1 MSVNDVL
8 QERGFC
14 GFFDIDSL
22 KEITQESLV
31 AHVLESCCV
40 VVFLNDET
48 VQSPWVVL
56 ELRAAAHAGIP
67 IIPVID
73 QDRFSKDELI
83 KWHLANGFQHVF
95 KEQAIGYT
103 QQHRHA
109 ALDSIAAAILRAV
122 DAQGPSDSLPPRP
135 VLGSLPAK
143 PEPPPAH
150 QHHQRRGGGS
160 AGWLATVP
168 VGVPEL
174 PAGMQGRDDLVAS
187 LKASVLRRSARD
199 ASATTVAFAA
209 TAAATVTAATTAT
222 TTAAVA
228 AATTTITSSAS
239 ASAVAAHRS
248 GSLGEATTAAVGM
261 GGVGKTTLAAAVLR
275 DTEVR
280 AHFDVLCWASLGLAP
295 DVLSVIS
302 LLHTQLTG
310 APLPETIQQPDAAAH
325 ALREAARSHRVL
337 LVLDDIWDATL
348 LAQLHF
354 IDAAHG
360 SALLTT
366 SRLRDLV
373 PGAAQIP
380 CELMSQPE
388 ALAVLLRAGGADAA
402 TLATPPEAA
411 FEAIELCGR
420 LPLTLAIAGSMI
432 RELGTAWRTE
442 LVPLLRDDRVW
453 QEDCI
458 DATDGR
464 SVEER
469 VVDVCLRMVDE
480 KSAAGV
486 GALFVVYAVFQE
498 DAIVPAAVVDALGPL
513 VRKTMAITAPGAST
527 RRLDKQPSAAGQRR
541 AVRQW
546 LLLLQRASILRGE
559 IDRGFAVHDLVREI
573 MVSRCEALDGGMAR
587 MQRQATALILDAIDA
602 EVKAAE
608 GSTSPGGQPS
618 SSSSS
623 RGGGDAS
630 RPATPV
636 LDYAQYALRY
646 HVSCCVTPTVPIH
659 ADPLLMRILTYPRV
673 GVVEQAV
680 RGLGRETLRAA
691 AGESEAAGEWL
702 ATAQLCWA
710 MASGRVQNAGSDLV
724 RAHRALERLIAAGA
738 ETEETRALEARVLG
752 PMAIYATQGG
762 YVFGSAEHSMV
773 IERLKTLG
781 EAAGKGDIER
791 LQASCQAALA
801 RAVTVLGVVG
811 GKPEYVH
818 LSEDNSA
825 VMVEAQRA
833 VVAAAMHAA
842 AAAPAEFA
850 FIFWQAA
857 AVWLGCFS
865 VCFAQRVWV
874 AELEQTCAHLPLQ
887 LSQTYEFARI
897 HPIAKSVQGRDPYL
911 YASNELWLLLRRG
924 HLRAAREG
932 WAKHL
937 KAWESIGASVASGA
951 SSWDSYFYEKDIF
964 SSKLLPAGM
973 LAAGE
978 AGMIAAYVEHAGIDL
993 MLRDECVRSTFEK
1006 PYANSS
1012 NALTGWC
1019 IDGQGFMRW
1028 EGTHLHMRML
1038 HAYACVDPPSPP
1050 EAPPGGEPEVE
1061 AAPAVAGASELGRW
1075 LPPAAELLR
1084 ISARETC
1091 WSRLTC
1097 GAAHVGLLGAMLHGE
1112 RLGDWDTA
1120 AEVATGV
1127 LQIPCIAFNALVRIE
1142 AHRLLGR
1149 SHASNGRTRAAL
1161 EAGERAVAVA
1171 AEVEFVWMELLAT
1184 LDMLCWAQAS
1194 GDASMMAEEAAAYR
1208 TRLAEVVRR
1217 VQATPDELASL
1228 PVWSSCMDPPE
1239 HAPDDV

>member
-1 MSVNDVL
+1 
-8 QERGFC
+8 
-14 GFFDIDSL
+14 
-22 KEITQESLV
+22 
-31 AHVLESCCV
+31 
-40 VVFLNDET
+40 
-48 VQSPWVVL
+48 
-56 ELRAAAHAGIP
+56 
-67 IIPVID
+67 
-73 QDRFSKDELI
+73 
-83 KWHLANGFQHVF
+83 
-95 KEQAIGYT
+95 
-103 QQHRHA
+103 
-109 ALDSIAAAILRAV
+109 
-122 DAQGPSDSLPPRP
+122 
-135 VLGSLPAK
+135 
-143 PEPPPAH
+143 
-150 QHHQRRGGGS
+150 
-160 AGWLATVP
+160 
-168 VGVPEL
+168 
-174 PAGMQGRDDLVAS
+174 MQGRDDLVAS

-623 RGGGDAS
+623 RGCGGAAAQVGGGGGGGGGDAS

-781 EAAGKGDIER
+781 EAGRQGRHRAAPGELPGRLGARGHRPRRRRRQARVRPPERGQLGSDGRGAARGSRRGDACGCGGAGGVR
-791 LQASCQAALA
+791 LHLLAGGGGVAGLLQLCASRSVWGRRA
-801 RAVTVLGVVG
+801 RADV
-811 GKPEYVH
+811 
-818 LSEDNSA
+818 
-825 VMVEAQRA
+825 RA
-833 VVAAAMHAA
+833 
-842 AAAPAEFA
+842 P
-850 FIFWQAA
+850 
-857 AVWLGCFS
+857 
-865 VCFAQRVWV
+865 
-874 AELEQTCAHLPLQ
+874 PLQ

-1050 EAPPGGEPEVE
+1050 EAPPGGGAGSGGGAGRGGRERAGPL
-1061 AAPAVAGASELGRW
+1061 APAGGGVATHLRARDVLEPADLRGGARGLARRD
-1075 LPPAAELLR
+1075 AAR
-1084 ISARETC
+1084 GAPR
-1091 WSRLTC
+1091 RL
-1097 GAAHVGLLGAMLHGE
+1097 
-1112 RLGDWDTA
+1112 DTA